1 MTIILLKT
9 KKSVNFNNVD
19 DDDVDNINN
28 NIIIKIINFNNITIN
43 KIIITIINNN

>member
-1 MTIILLKT
+1 MIIVLLKT
-9 KKSVNFNNVD
+9 KKSIKFNHTD

-43 KIIITIINNN
+43 KITIKIINNN